1 MPYRMPDHSAQ
12 GCVPVISGAV
22 GWNEIVFY
30 GEMFKS
36 QRIIA
41 FVAVDLRPFTGAAP
55 FLQIL
60 LDPKNRR
67 ILCL

>member
-1 MPYRMPDHSAQ
+1 MCPTISEQ
-12 GCVPVISGAV
+12 GFVPVILGVV

-55 FLQIL
+55 CPQIL

-67 ILCL
+67 I

>member
-1 MPYRMPDHSAQ
+1 MPYRVPDISAQ
-12 GCVPVISGAV
+12 GFVPVISGAV

-36 QRIIA
+36 QRINA

-55 FLQIL
+55 CPQIL

-67 ILCL
+67 I

>member
-1 MPYRMPDHSAQ
+1 
-12 GCVPVISGAV
+12 
-22 GWNEIVFY
+22 
-30 GEMFKS
+30 MFKS

-55 FLQIL
+55 CPQIL

-67 ILCL
+67 I